1 VPDSSGTPA
10 SPIREDFF
18 VATQARNCRSSLQHL
33 DGFEQALAHA
43 CKGFRIMPRFHGLPD
58 RGTGASKFP
67 KLTSLAI
74 LDNHLVG
81 G

>member
-1 VPDSSGTPA
+1 
-10 SPIREDFF
+10 
-18 VATQARNCRSSLQHL
+18 
-33 DGFEQALAHA
+33 
-43 CKGFRIMPRFHGLPD
+43 MPRFHGLPD